1 MRNKENFYYAG
12 VEIPVT
18 AVDRYRCLDAVTKR
32 AVTKASGRITFLIG
46 AISVAFAVIL
56 GRLFFL
62 TVVDY
67 KPRDF
72 RPSLAIAGFDLK
84 RKNILDRNGVLL
96 ATGVPTVNLTVNPK
110 KVKHAEEVARRV
122 SAVLPDLSYDD
133 VYKRLTSPRSFEYI
147 KRNLTPTEQY
157 EINRLGYY
165 FLEFEKGEKRIYP
178 QGNLFA
184 HVIGTVNLDNKGT
197 SGLELAYNDE
207 LAEHDVTVSLDMA
220 IQQMVHTH
228 LSEGVKKYEALG
240 GGAIVMNVNT
250 GEVLSMVSL
259 PDFNPNILSSLNEK
273 NQFNQMASGTYELG
287 SVFKLFTT
295 AAALENKVVT
305 PWDSFDVTPPFKVLK
320 HTITDDHPQSRR
332 QMIPEI
338 LIHSSNIGSA
348 QVAIKMGAEK
358 QRDFFARVGF
368 LKPLQTD
375 LPERAYP
382 QIGRSDSDLDV
393 TMRSFGY
400 AVTVSPLQLI
410 AGVAALSNGG
420 FYHTPIFRPQ
430 TNSKEVIEYRVI
442 SDKTSHMMRQ
452 MMWAVVNWR
461 PTEAKRYMDYAIGGK
476 TGTANL
482 IDPVTKKYL
491 KNKKLVRT
499 TFVGVFP
506 MTKPE
511 YAIVVMLDSP
521 KGLKEDWYF
530 NTAAWNAKKIAL
542 DTVVQMASYL
552 GLPAQPEMKLEP
564 YMQRAIQESLTYD
577 AIRRKN
583 R

>member
-305 PWDSFDVTPPFKVLK
+305 PWDSFDV
-320 HTITDDHPQSRR
+320 
-332 QMIPEI
+332 
-338 LIHSSNIGSA
+338 
-348 QVAIKMGAEK
+348 
-358 QRDFFARVGF
+358 
-368 LKPLQTD
+368 LQ
-375 LPERAYP
+375 
-382 QIGRSDSDLDV
+382 
-393 TMRSFGY
+393 
-400 AVTVSPLQLI
+400 
-410 AGVAALSNGG
+410 GVKT
-420 FYHTPIFRPQ
+420 YH
-430 TNSKEVIEYRVI
+430 
-442 SDKTSHMMRQ
+442 H
-452 MMWAVVNWR
+452 
-461 PTEAKRYMDYAIGGK
+461 G
-476 TGTANL
+476 
-482 IDPVTKKYL
+482 
-491 KNKKLVRT
+491 
-499 TFVGVFP
+499 
-506 MTKPE
+506 
-511 YAIVVMLDSP
+511 
-521 KGLKEDWYF
+521 
-530 NTAAWNAKKIAL
+530 
-542 DTVVQMASYL
+542 
-552 GLPAQPEMKLEP
+552 
-564 YMQRAIQESLTYD
+564 
-577 AIRRKN
+577 
-583 R
+583 